1 MPLILDLFSQFP
13 RSPIRP
19 DWLGRRLLRDIGL
32 EDPFC
37 APRLRPDLLG
47 EFRP

>member
-19 DWLGRRLLRDIGL
+19 DWLGLRT
-32 EDPFC
+32 
-37 APRLRPDLLG
+37 PRDRGHQFQTMVGTDS
-47 EFRP
+47 R